1 MSDIIKNKIET
12 ILKKIKSSVEYS
24 DDLNLRSD
32 LNLDSLD
39 VIEFLFEVES
49 QLNVKIPEE
58 DIDEKG
64 LFILGNLCA
73 YVQANSH
80 VSTVK

>member
-12 ILKKIKSSVEYS
+12 ILKKIDSSFEYS
-24 DDLNLRSD
+24 DNLNLRCD

-39 VIEFLFEVES
+39 IIEFLFEVES

-58 DIDEKG
+58 DIDEKQ
-64 LFILGNLCA
+64 LMILGNLFR
-73 YVQANSH
+73 YVQEKLAESD
-80 VSTVK
+80 

>member
-1 MSDIIKNKIET
+1 MSDIVKSKIEA
-12 ILKKIKSSVEYS
+12 ILKKNNVSFEYS
-24 DDLNLRSD
+24 DNLNLRSD

-58 DIDEKG
+58 NIDEKE
-64 LFILGNLCA
+64 LLVLGNLVR
-73 YVQANSH
+73 YVREKLAEAD
-80 VSTVK
+80 

>member
-12 ILKKIKSSVEYS
+12 ILKKINPSFEYS
-24 DDLNLRSD
+24 DNLNLRSD
-32 LNLDSLD
+32 LKLDSLD

-58 DIDEKG
+58 NIDEKQ
-64 LFILGNLCA
+64 LMILGNVFK
-73 YVQANSH
+73 YVEEKLAEPD
-80 VSTVK
+80 